1 MKADKTQIKRLLN
14 TAKGQIEGILKM
26 IDEDV
31 YCIDISNQI
40 LASAAIL
47 KRANIEILDAHLK
60 QCVVN
65 ASTQEE
71 KEEKMEEISNIL
83 KKVVK

>member
-31 YCIDISNQI
+31 YCIEISNQI

-60 QCVVN
+60 HCVIN

>member
-1 MKADKTQIKRLLN
+1 MTEERKKALKNLKTV
-14 TAKGQIEGILKM
+14 KGQIEGILRM

-31 YCIDISNQI
+31 YCIEISNQI

-60 QCVVN
+60 HCVVN
-65 ASTQEE
+65 AETQEE
-71 KEEKMEEISNIL
+71 KEEKMLEVSNIL
-83 KKVVK
+83 KKVIK

>member
-60 QCVVN
+60 HCVVN

-71 KEEKMEEISNIL
+71 KEEKMLEISNIL

>member
-31 YCIDISNQI
+31 YCIEISNQI

-60 QCVVN
+60 HCVVN
-65 ASTQEE
+65 ASSQEE

-83 KKVVK
+83 KKVIK

>member
-31 YCIDISNQI
+31 YCIEISNQI

-60 QCVVN
+60 HCVVN
-65 ASTQEE
+65 ASSQEE
-71 KEEKMEEISNIL
+71 KEEKMLEISNVL
-83 KKVVK
+83 KKVIK